1 MTKEKLIKNILEIE
15 SHQKAWRQKCR
26 RNLILYEF
34 TPNMDLTSQN
44 DSTTVG
50 FYNAGNAENTSM
62 IQENVIRSCID
73 TLGSKIASQKV
84 TPFFNTVNGTF
95 REIQVVK
102 AAQQFF
108 DILYDELNVNKTVVQ
123 AFVDSCITDRG
134 IIYVNKDN
142 KNIERIQPWQFFF
155 DPREYAYGQLTHC
168 AFKKTD
174 YPASLLTEKT
184 DLQTV
189 TLHEYWSIK
198 EHIHATYIE
207 ELNKVSFDKWDAN
220 ILPFAILRWSNPV
233 KASSS
238 TCVVDLLFGIQKQI
252 NYLLSQIKDASKS
265 SFGIKYIVPTDSD
278 VKINRLN
285 NSNGEVI
292 EYTPQMTPNGVMPV
306 QPITPAFMD
315 GQWFTALQQ
324 FKQDAYEMVG
334 ISQLS
339 AMSQKPS
346 GLNTGVGLQT
356 MEDIES
362 DRFETQLNSV
372 IRVYVDIAKICM
384 EVFDPLEE
392 VLPSSIYRG
401 HITWKDIT
409 EARNLMSIQFS
420 SLDKISKDPVVKQQI
435 ISQWV
440 NSGYISRAHAMQ
452 LMEVPDDTR
461 GYSLMNNSLNAV
473 MSVIDDCVEKDIYDV
488 PIYIDTALLKEE
500 ITSTLLS
507 LKAAQNPENEV
518 DIQKLQ
524 RLMYNVEAM
533 NKNAMTSAEF
543 AATQSLQEELT
554 AALPDITQMAMQEG
568 SQLGIDAAMQQQQ
581 NEQTQQNKQQNNQ
594 QNNAQQEIMATSD
607 INEKTDI
614 DNGNEAAQELLSL
627 GKKFYYKKEKK

>member
-533 NKNAMTSAEF
+533 NKNAMTSSEYS
-543 AATQSLQEELT
+543 ATLLLKEELENS
-554 AALPDITQMAMQEG
+554 LPNITQMAINEG
-568 SQLGIDAAMQQQQ
+568 SQLGLDAAMQQQQ
-581 NEQTQQNKQQNNQ
+581 TEQAQQNNVQ
-594 QNNAQQEIMATSD
+594 QGIMATSD

-614 DNGNEAAQELLSL
+614 NNGNEAAQELLSL
-627 GKKFYYKKEKK
+627 GKKFYKSKKES

>member
-15 SHQKAWRQKCR
+15 SYQKTWRQKCR

-108 DILYDELNVNKTVVQ
+108 DILYDELNVNKVVVQ

-420 SLDKISKDPVVKQQI
+420 SLDKISKDPVIKQQI

-473 MSVIDDCVEKDIYDV
+473 MSVIDDCIEKDIYDV

-554 AALPDITQMAMQEG
+554 AAIPGIQQMAIQEG
-568 SQLGIDAAMQQQQ
+568 SKLGLDTAIQQQQ
-581 NEQTQQNKQQNNQ
+581 TEQTQQNKQQ
-594 QNNAQQEIMATSD
+594 QETMATSD

-614 DNGNEAAQELLSL
+614 DNGNGAAQELLSL
-627 GKKFYYKKEKK
+627 GKKFYKNNKEKQ

>member
-306 QPITPAFMD
+306 QPVTPAFMD

-346 GLNTGVGLQT
+346 GLNSGVGLQT

-554 AALPDITQMAMQEG
+554 AAIPGIQQQAIQEG
-568 SQLGIDAAMQQQQ
+568 SKLGLDAAIQQQQ
-581 NEQTQQNKQQNNQ
+581 TEQAQQNKQP
-594 QNNAQQEIMATSD
+594 EMATSD
-607 INEKTDI
+607 INEKEAV

-627 GKKFYYKKEKK
+627 GKKFYKNKKEKR

>member
-15 SHQKAWRQKCR
+15 SYQKAWRQKCR

-108 DILYDELNVNKTVVQ
+108 DILYDELNVNKVVVQ

-518 DIQKLQ
+518 DIEKLQ

-554 AALPDITQMAMQEG
+554 AAIPGIQQMAIQEG
-568 SQLGIDAAMQQQQ
+568 SKLGLDAAIQQQQ
-581 NEQTQQNKQQNNQ
+581 AEQTQQNKQQNNT
-594 QNNAQQEIMATSD
+594 QQETMATSD

-627 GKKFYYKKEKK
+627 GKKFYKNNKEKQ

>member
-15 SHQKAWRQKCR
+15 SYQKAWRQKCR

-108 DILYDELNVNKTVVQ
+108 DILYDELNVNKVVVQ

-372 IRVYVDIAKICM
+372 IRIYVDIAKICM

-554 AALPDITQMAMQEG
+554 AAIPGIQQMAIQEG
-568 SQLGIDAAMQQQQ
+568 SKLGLDAAIQQQQ
-581 NEQTQQNKQQNNQ
+581 TEQTQQNEQA
-594 QNNAQQEIMATSD
+594 QNNAQQETMATSD

-627 GKKFYYKKEKK
+627 GKKFYKNKKEKQ

>member
-15 SHQKAWRQKCR
+15 SYQKAWRQKCR

-108 DILYDELNVNKTVVQ
+108 DILYDELNVNKVVVQ

-473 MSVIDDCVEKDIYDV
+473 MSVIDDCIEKDIYDV

-554 AALPDITQMAMQEG
+554 AAIPGIQQQAIQEG
-568 SQLGIDAAMQQQQ
+568 SKLGLDAAIQQQQ
-581 NEQTQQNKQQNNQ
+581 TEQAQQNKQQP
-594 QNNAQQEIMATSD
+594 EMATSD
-607 INEKTDI
+607 INEKEAV

-627 GKKFYYKKEKK
+627 GKKFYKNKKEKR

>member
-554 AALPDITQMAMQEG
+554 AAIPGIQQQAIQEG
-568 SQLGIDAAMQQQQ
+568 SKLGLDAAMQQQQ
-581 NEQTQQNKQQNNQ
+581 TEQTKQNEQPQQQG
-594 QNNAQQEIMATSD
+594 IMATSD

-627 GKKFYYKKEKK
+627 GKKFYKNKKEKR

>member
-15 SHQKAWRQKCR
+15 SYQKAWRQKCR

-108 DILYDELNVNKTVVQ
+108 DILYDELNVNKVVVQ

-473 MSVIDDCVEKDIYDV
+473 MSVIDDCIEKDIYDV

-554 AALPDITQMAMQEG
+554 AAIPGIQQMAIQEG
-568 SQLGIDAAMQQQQ
+568 SKLGLDAAIQQQQ
-581 NEQTQQNKQQNNQ
+581 AEQTQQNTQ

-627 GKKFYYKKEKK
+627 GKKFYKNKKEKR

>member
-15 SHQKAWRQKCR
+15 SYQKAWRQKCR

-108 DILYDELNVNKTVVQ
+108 DILYDELNVNKVVVQ

-473 MSVIDDCVEKDIYDV
+473 MSVIDDCIEKDIYDV

-518 DIQKLQ
+518 DIEKLQ

-554 AALPDITQMAMQEG
+554 AAIPGIQQQAIQEG
-568 SQLGIDAAMQQQQ
+568 SKLGLDASIQQQQ
-581 NEQTQQNKQQNNQ
+581 NEQTQQNTQQNNT
-594 QNNAQQEIMATSD
+594 QQETMATSD

-627 GKKFYYKKEKK
+627 GKKFYKNNKEKQ

>member
-15 SHQKAWRQKCR
+15 SYQKAWRQKCR

-108 DILYDELNVNKTVVQ
+108 DILYDELNVNKVVVQ

-220 ILPFAILRWSNPV
+220 ILPFAILRWSNPI

-420 SLDKISKDPVVKQQI
+420 SLDKISKDPVIKQQI

-473 MSVIDDCVEKDIYDV
+473 MSVIDDCIEKDIYDV

-507 LKAAQNPENEV
+507 LKAAQNPENAV
-518 DIQKLQ
+518 DIEKLQ

-554 AALPDITQMAMQEG
+554 AAIPGIQQMAIQEG
-568 SQLGIDAAMQQQQ
+568 SKLGLDAAIQQQQ
-581 NEQTQQNKQQNNQ
+581 AEQTQQNKQQ
-594 QNNAQQEIMATSD
+594 QETMATSD

-627 GKKFYYKKEKK
+627 GKKFYKNKKEKQ

>member
-452 LMEVPDDTR
+452 LLEIPDDVR
-461 GYSLMNNSLNAV
+461 GYSLMNRDLNAV
-473 MSVIDDCVEKDIYDV
+473 LAVIDDCIEKDIYDI
-488 PIYIDTALLKEE
+488 PIYINTSLLKEE
-500 ITSTLLS
+500 IVSTLLS

-518 DIQKLQ
+518 DIQKLM
-524 RLMYNVEAM
+524 RLMYEAEAM

-554 AALPDITQMAMQEG
+554 AAIPGIQQQAIQEG
-568 SQLGIDAAMQQQQ
+568 SQLGLDAAMQQQQ
-581 NEQTQQNKQQNNQ
+581 NEQAQQNKQQ
-594 QNNAQQEIMATSD
+594 QETMATSD
-607 INEKTDI
+607 INEKESV

-627 GKKFYYKKEKK
+627 GKKFYKNKKEKR

>member
-306 QPITPAFMD
+306 QPVTPAFMD
-315 GQWFTALQQ
+315 GQWFSALQQ

-473 MSVIDDCVEKDIYDV
+473 MSVIDDCIEKDIYDV

-554 AALPDITQMAMQEG
+554 AAIPGIQQQAIQEG
-568 SQLGIDAAMQQQQ
+568 SKLGLDAAMQQQQ
-581 NEQTQQNKQQNNQ
+581 TEQAQQNKQQ
-594 QNNAQQEIMATSD
+594 QETMATSD

-627 GKKFYYKKEKK
+627 GKKFYKNKKEKR

>member
-554 AALPDITQMAMQEG
+554 AAIPGIQQQAIQEG
-568 SQLGIDAAMQQQQ
+568 SKLGLDAAMQQQ
-581 NEQTQQNKQQNNQ
+581 NEQTQQNEQ
-594 QNNAQQEIMATSD
+594 QQETMATSD

-627 GKKFYYKKEKK
+627 GKKFYKNKKEKR

>member
-15 SHQKAWRQKCR
+15 SYQKAWRQKCR

-108 DILYDELNVNKTVVQ
+108 DILYDELNVNKVVVQ

-189 TLHEYWSIK
+189 TLHEYWNIK

-306 QPITPAFMD
+306 QPVTPAFMD

-473 MSVIDDCVEKDIYDV
+473 MSVIDDCIEKDIYDV

-518 DIQKLQ
+518 DIEKLQ

-554 AALPDITQMAMQEG
+554 TAIPGIQQMAIQEG
-568 SQLGIDAAMQQQQ
+568 SKLGLDAAMQQQQ
-581 NEQTQQNKQQNNQ
+581 TEQAQQNEQPQ
-594 QNNAQQEIMATSD
+594 QQETMATSD
-607 INEKTDI
+607 ITEKTDI

-627 GKKFYYKKEKK
+627 GKKFYKNNKEKQ

>member
-306 QPITPAFMD
+306 QPVTPAFMD
-315 GQWFTALQQ
+315 GQWFSALQQ

-435 ISQWV
+435 ISQWI

-452 LMEVPDDTR
+452 LLEIPDDTR

-554 AALPDITQMAMQEG
+554 AAIPGIQQQAIQEG
-568 SQLGIDAAMQQQQ
+568 SKLGLDAAMQQQQ
-581 NEQTQQNKQQNNQ
+581 NEQTQQNEQSQQK
-594 QNNAQQEIMATSD
+594 EIMATSD
-607 INEKTDI
+607 INEKESV

-627 GKKFYYKKEKK
+627 GKKFYKNKKEKR

>member
-15 SHQKAWRQKCR
+15 SYQKAWRQKCR

-50 FYNAGNAENTSM
+50 FYNAGNTENTSM

-108 DILYDELNVNKTVVQ
+108 DILYDELNVNKVVVQ

-252 NYLLSQIKDASKS
+252 NYLLNQIKDASKS

-473 MSVIDDCVEKDIYDV
+473 MSVIDDCIEKDIYDV

-507 LKAAQNPENEV
+507 LKAAQNPENEA
-518 DIQKLQ
+518 DIEKLQ

-554 AALPDITQMAMQEG
+554 AAIPEIQQMAVQEG
-568 SQLGIDAAMQQQQ
+568 SKLGLDTAIQQQQAEQAQQ
-581 NEQTQQNKQQNNQ
+581 NEQ
-594 QNNAQQEIMATSD
+594 QQETMATSD

-627 GKKFYYKKEKK
+627 GKKFYKNNKEKQ

>member
-306 QPITPAFMD
+306 QPVTPAFMD

-346 GLNTGVGLQT
+346 GLNSGVGLQT

-554 AALPDITQMAMQEG
+554 AAIPGIQQQAIQEG
-568 SQLGIDAAMQQQQ
+568 SKLGLDAAIQQQQ
-581 NEQTQQNKQQNNQ
+581 TEQAQQNKQQP
-594 QNNAQQEIMATSD
+594 EMATSD
-607 INEKTDI
+607 INEKEAV

-627 GKKFYYKKEKK
+627 GKKFYKNKKEKR

>member
-15 SHQKAWRQKCR
+15 SYQKAWRQKCR

-108 DILYDELNVNKTVVQ
+108 DILYDELNVNKVVVQ

-174 YPASLLTEKT
+174 YPASLLTDKT

-518 DIQKLQ
+518 DIEKLQ

-554 AALPDITQMAMQEG
+554 AAIPGIQQMAIQEG
-568 SQLGIDAAMQQQQ
+568 SKLGLDAAIQQQQ
-581 NEQTQQNKQQNNQ
+581 AEQTQQNKQQNNT
-594 QNNAQQEIMATSD
+594 QQETMATSD

-627 GKKFYYKKEKK
+627 GKKFYKNNKEKQ

>member
-15 SHQKAWRQKCR
+15 SYQKAWRQKCR

-108 DILYDELNVNKTVVQ
+108 DILYDELNVNKVVVQ

-306 QPITPAFMD
+306 QPITPAFME

-554 AALPDITQMAMQEG
+554 AAIPGIQQQAIQEG
-568 SQLGIDAAMQQQQ
+568 SKLGLDAAIQQQQ
-581 NEQTQQNKQQNNQ
+581 NEQTQQNTQ
-594 QNNAQQEIMATSD
+594 QNNAQQETMATSD

-627 GKKFYYKKEKK
+627 GKKFYYNKKEK

>member
-306 QPITPAFMD
+306 QPVTPAFMD
-315 GQWFTALQQ
+315 GQWFSALQQ

-554 AALPDITQMAMQEG
+554 AAIPGIQQQAIQEG
-568 SQLGIDAAMQQQQ
+568 SKLGLDAAMQQQQ
-581 NEQTQQNKQQNNQ
+581 NEQTQQNKQ
-594 QNNAQQEIMATSD
+594 QQEIMATSD

-627 GKKFYYKKEKK
+627 GKKFYKNKKEKR

>member
-15 SHQKAWRQKCR
+15 SYQKAWRQKCR

-278 VKINRLN
+278 IKINRLN

-473 MSVIDDCVEKDIYDV
+473 MSVIDDCIEKDIYDV

-518 DIQKLQ
+518 DIEKLQ

-554 AALPDITQMAMQEG
+554 AAIPGIQQMAIQEG
-568 SQLGIDAAMQQQQ
+568 SKLGLDTAIQQQQ
-581 NEQTQQNKQQNNQ
+581 NEQTQ
-594 QNNAQQEIMATSD
+594 NNAQQETMATSD

-627 GKKFYYKKEKK
+627 GKKFYKNKKEKQ

>member
-306 QPITPAFMD
+306 QPVTPAFMD

-452 LMEVPDDTR
+452 LLEIPDDVR
-461 GYSLMNNSLNAV
+461 GYSLMNRDLNAV
-473 MSVIDDCVEKDIYDV
+473 LAVIDDCIEKDIYDI
-488 PIYIDTALLKEE
+488 PIYINTSLLKEE
-500 ITSTLLS
+500 IVSTLLS

-524 RLMYNVEAM
+524 RLMYEAEKM
-533 NKNAMTSAEF
+533 KQNAMTSAEF

-554 AALPDITQMAMQEG
+554 AAIPDIQQMAISEG
-568 SQLGIDAAMQQQQ
+568 SKLGLDAAMQQQQ
-581 NEQTQQNKQQNNQ
+581 TEQTQQNEQSQ
-594 QNNAQQEIMATSD
+594 QQEIMATSD
-607 INEKTDI
+607 INEKESV
-614 DNGNEAAQELLSL
+614 DNGNSNEAAMELLSL
-627 GKKFYYKKEKK
+627 GKKFYKNKKERK

>member
-123 AFVDSCITDRG
+123 AFIDSCITDRG

-346 GLNTGVGLQT
+346 GLNSGVGLQT

-554 AALPDITQMAMQEG
+554 AAIPGIQQQAIQEG
-568 SQLGIDAAMQQQQ
+568 SKLGLDAAIQQQA
-581 NEQTQQNKQQNNQ
+581 EQTQQNNEQP
-594 QNNAQQEIMATSD
+594 EMATSD

-627 GKKFYYKKEKK
+627 GKKFYKNNKEKR

>member
-142 KNIERIQPWQFFF
+142 KSIERIQPWQFFF

-207 ELNKVSFDKWDAN
+207 ELNKVSIDKWDAN

-252 NYLLSQIKDASKS
+252 NYLLSQIKDASRS

-346 GLNTGVGLQT
+346 GLNSGVGLQT

-473 MSVIDDCVEKDIYDV
+473 MSVIDDCIENDVYDV

-568 SQLGIDAAMQQQQ
+568 SQLGIDAAMQQQ
-581 NEQTQQNKQQNNQ
+581 NEQTQQTEQP
-594 QNNAQQEIMATSD
+594 EMATSD

-614 DNGNEAAQELLSL
+614 DNGAVELLSL
-627 GKKFYYKKEKK
+627 GKKFYKNNKEKQ

>member
-189 TLHEYWSIK
+189 TLHEYWSTK

-306 QPITPAFMD
+306 QPVTPAFMD
-315 GQWFTALQQ
+315 GQWFSALQQ

-554 AALPDITQMAMQEG
+554 AAIPGIQQQAIQEG
-568 SQLGIDAAMQQQQ
+568 SKLGLDAAIQQQQ
-581 NEQTQQNKQQNNQ
+581 TEQTQQNKQ
-594 QNNAQQEIMATSD
+594 QQEIMATSD
-607 INEKTDI
+607 INEKESV

-627 GKKFYYKKEKK
+627 GKKFYKNKKEKR

>member
-315 GQWFTALQQ
+315 GQWFSALQQ

-473 MSVIDDCVEKDIYDV
+473 MSVIDDCIEKDIYDV

-507 LKAAQNPENEV
+507 LKAAQNPENAV

-554 AALPDITQMAMQEG
+554 AALPDITQMAMKEG
-568 SQLGIDAAMQQQQ
+568 SQLGIDAAIQQQQ
-581 NEQTQQNKQQNNQ
+581 NEQTQQNEQ
-594 QNNAQQEIMATSD
+594 QQEIMATSD
-607 INEKTDI
+607 VNEKTDI

-627 GKKFYYKKEKK
+627 GKKFYKNKKEKK

>member
-306 QPITPAFMD
+306 QPVTPAFMD

-346 GLNTGVGLQT
+346 GLNSGVGLQT

-554 AALPDITQMAMQEG
+554 AAIPGIQQQAIQEG
-568 SQLGIDAAMQQQQ
+568 SKLGLDAAMQQQQ
-581 NEQTQQNKQQNNQ
+581 AEQTQQNKQ
-594 QNNAQQEIMATSD
+594 QQEIMATSD

-627 GKKFYYKKEKK
+627 GKKFYKNKKEKR

>member
-1 MTKEKLIKNILEIE
+1 
-15 SHQKAWRQKCR
+15 
-26 RNLILYEF
+26 
-34 TPNMDLTSQN
+34 MDLTSQN

-108 DILYDELNVNKTVVQ
+108 DILYDELNVNKVVVQ

-252 NYLLSQIKDASKS
+252 NYLLSQIKDASKA

-518 DIQKLQ
+518 DIEKLQ

-554 AALPDITQMAMQEG
+554 AAIPGIQQMAIQEG
-568 SQLGIDAAMQQQQ
+568 SKLGLDAAIQQQQ
-581 NEQTQQNKQQNNQ
+581 TEQAQQNNT
-594 QNNAQQEIMATSD
+594 QQEAMATSD

-614 DNGNEAAQELLSL
+614 DNSNEAAQELLSL
-627 GKKFYYKKEKK
+627 GKKFYKNKKEKQ

>member
-15 SHQKAWRQKCR
+15 SYQKAWRQKCR

-108 DILYDELNVNKTVVQ
+108 DILYDELNVNKVVVQ

-420 SLDKISKDPVVKQQI
+420 SLDKISKDPVIKQQI

-473 MSVIDDCVEKDIYDV
+473 MSVIDDCIEKDIYDV

-507 LKAAQNPENEV
+507 LKAAQNPENAV
-518 DIQKLQ
+518 DIEKLQ

-554 AALPDITQMAMQEG
+554 AAIPGIQQMAIQEG
-568 SQLGIDAAMQQQQ
+568 SKLGLDAAIQQQQ
-581 NEQTQQNKQQNNQ
+581 AEQTQQNKQQ
-594 QNNAQQEIMATSD
+594 QETMATSD

-627 GKKFYYKKEKK
+627 GKKFYKNKKEKQ

>member
-306 QPITPAFMD
+306 QPVTPAFMD
-315 GQWFTALQQ
+315 GQWFSALQQ

-473 MSVIDDCVEKDIYDV
+473 MSVIDDCIEKDIYDV

-554 AALPDITQMAMQEG
+554 AAIPGIQQQAIQEG
-568 SQLGIDAAMQQQQ
+568 SKLGLDAAMQQQQ
-581 NEQTQQNKQQNNQ
+581 TEQSQQNKQQ
-594 QNNAQQEIMATSD
+594 QQETMATSD

-627 GKKFYYKKEKK
+627 GKKFYKNKKEKR

>member
-108 DILYDELNVNKTVVQ
+108 DILYDELNVNKVVVQ

-473 MSVIDDCVEKDIYDV
+473 MSVIDDCIEKDIYDV

-507 LKAAQNPENEV
+507 LKAAQNPENAV
-518 DIQKLQ
+518 DIEKLQ

-554 AALPDITQMAMQEG
+554 AAIPDIQQMAIQEG
-568 SQLGIDAAMQQQQ
+568 SKLGLDAAIQQQA
-581 NEQTQQNKQQNNQ
+581 EQTQQNNQ
-594 QNNAQQEIMATSD
+594 QNNAQQETMATSD

-627 GKKFYYKKEKK
+627 GKKFYKNKKEKR

>member
-1 MTKEKLIKNILEIE
+1 MTKDKVIKNILDIE
-15 SHQKAWRQKCR
+15 THQKVWRQKCR

-34 TPNMDLTSQN
+34 TPDIDLTSQN
-44 DSTTVG
+44 DNVAIG
-50 FYNAGNAENTSM
+50 FYNSGNAENTSM

-134 IIYVNKDN
+134 VIYINRDN

-155 DPREYAYGQLTHC
+155 DPKEYAYGQLTHC
-168 AFKKTD
+168 ALKKTD
-174 YPASLLTEKT
+174 YPTSLLTDKT
-184 DLQTV
+184 NLKTV
-189 TLHEYWSIK
+189 TLHEYWNIK

-207 ELNKVSFDKWDAN
+207 ELNKVTTEKWDAN
-220 ILPFAILRWSNPV
+220 ILPFAILRWSNPI

-252 NYLLSQIKDASKS
+252 NYLLSQIKDASRS
-265 SFGIKYIVPTDSD
+265 AFGMKYIVPTDSD
-278 VKINRLN
+278 VKINKLN

-315 GQWFTALQQ
+315 AQWFTALQQ

-339 AMSQKPS
+339 AMSQKPQ
-346 GLNTGVGLQT
+346 GLNSGVGLQT

-384 EVFDPLEE
+384 EVFDPLEPI
-392 VLPSSIYRG
+392 LPSSIYRG

-409 EARNLMSIQFS
+409 EARDLMSIQFS

-452 LMEVPDDTR
+452 LMEIPDDSR

-473 MSVIDDCVEKDIYDV
+473 MSVIDDCIERDIYNV
-488 PIYIDTALLKEE
+488 PIYVDMALLKEE

-507 LKAAQNPENEV
+507 LKAAQNPNNAV
-518 DIQKLQ
+518 DIEKLQ
-524 RLMYNVEAM
+524 KLMYNVEAM
-533 NKNAMTSAEF
+533 NKNAMTSSEY
-543 AATQSLQEELT
+543 AAVQSLQEELT
-554 AALPDITQMAMQEG
+554 QALPGITQMAMQEG
-568 SQLGIDAAMQQQQ
+568 SMLGMEEAVAQQQQ
-581 NEQTQQNKQQNNQ
+581 EQ
-594 QNNAQQEIMATSD
+594 AQPQPQPEMATSD

-614 DNGNEAAQELLSL
+614 DGGDEAARELLML
-627 GKKFYYKKEKK
+627 GKKYYQRNKGDK

>member
-554 AALPDITQMAMQEG
+554 AAIPGIQQQAIQEG
-568 SQLGIDAAMQQQQ
+568 SKLGLDAAMQQQQ
-581 NEQTQQNKQQNNQ
+581 AEQTQQNEQ
-594 QNNAQQEIMATSD
+594 QQETMATSD

-627 GKKFYYKKEKK
+627 GKKFYKNKKEKR

>member
-15 SHQKAWRQKCR
+15 TYQKAWRQKCR

-306 QPITPAFMD
+306 QPVTPAFMD

-339 AMSQKPS
+339 AMSQKPT
-346 GLNTGVGLQT
+346 GLNSGVGLQT

-473 MSVIDDCVEKDIYDV
+473 MSVIDDCVENDIYDV

-507 LKAAQNPENEV
+507 LKAAQNPENAV
-518 DIQKLQ
+518 DIEKLQ

-543 AATQSLQEELT
+543 AATKSLQEELT
-554 AALPDITQMAMQEG
+554 AAIPGIQQMAIQEG
-568 SQLGIDAAMQQQQ
+568 SKLGLDAAMQQQQ
-581 NEQTQQNKQQNNQ
+581 NEQTQQNTQ
-594 QNNAQQEIMATSD
+594 QNNAQQETMATSD

-627 GKKFYYKKEKK
+627 GKRFYKNNKEKQ

>member
-15 SHQKAWRQKCR
+15 SYQKAWRQKCR

-34 TPNMDLTSQN
+34 TPDMDLTSQN

-142 KNIERIQPWQFFF
+142 KNIERIQPWQFLF

-174 YPASLLTEKT
+174 YPASLLTDKT

-518 DIQKLQ
+518 DIEKLQ
-524 RLMYNVEAM
+524 RLMYNAEAM

-554 AALPDITQMAMQEG
+554 AAMPGIQQMAVQEG
-568 SQLGIDAAMQQQQ
+568 SKLGLDAAVQQQQ
-581 NEQTQQNKQQNNQ
+581 TEQTQQNKQA
-594 QNNAQQEIMATSD
+594 QNNAQQETMATSD

-627 GKKFYYKKEKK
+627 GKRFYKTKKEDK

>member
-15 SHQKAWRQKCR
+15 SYQKAWRQKCR

-108 DILYDELNVNKTVVQ
+108 DILYDELNVNKVVVQ

-252 NYLLSQIKDASKS
+252 NYLLSQIKDASRS

-306 QPITPAFMD
+306 QPIAPAFMD
-315 GQWFTALQQ
+315 SQWFTALQQ

-420 SLDKISKDPVVKQQI
+420 SLDKISKDPVIKQQI

-473 MSVIDDCVEKDIYDV
+473 MSVIDDCVEKDVYDV

-518 DIQKLQ
+518 DIEKLQ

-554 AALPDITQMAMQEG
+554 AAIPGIQQMAIQEG
-568 SQLGIDAAMQQQQ
+568 SKLGLDAAIQQQQ
-581 NEQTQQNKQQNNQ
+581 NEQTQQNTQ
-594 QNNAQQEIMATSD
+594 QNNAQQETMATSD
-607 INEKTDI
+607 INEKESV

-627 GKKFYYKKEKK
+627 GKKFYKNKKEKR

>member
-15 SHQKAWRQKCR
+15 SYQKAWRQKCR

-108 DILYDELNVNKTVVQ
+108 DILYDELNVNKVVVQ

-473 MSVIDDCVEKDIYDV
+473 MSVIDDCIEKDIYDV

-507 LKAAQNPENEV
+507 LKAAQNPENAV
-518 DIQKLQ
+518 DIEKLQ

-554 AALPDITQMAMQEG
+554 AAIPGIQQQAIQEG
-568 SQLGIDAAMQQQQ
+568 SKLGLDASIQQQQ
-581 NEQTQQNKQQNNQ
+581 NEQTQQNTQQNNT
-594 QNNAQQEIMATSD
+594 QQETMATSD

-627 GKKFYYKKEKK
+627 GKKFYKNNKEKQ

>member
-306 QPITPAFMD
+306 QPVTPAFMD

-473 MSVIDDCVEKDIYDV
+473 MSVIDDCVEKDIYDI

-533 NKNAMTSAEF
+533 NKNAITSAEF

-554 AALPDITQMAMQEG
+554 AAIPDIQQMAISEG
-568 SQLGIDAAMQQQQ
+568 SKLGLDAAMQQQQ
-581 NEQTQQNKQQNNQ
+581 TQQNEQ
-594 QNNAQQEIMATSD
+594 QQETMATSD
-607 INEKTDI
+607 INEKESV

-627 GKKFYYKKEKK
+627 GKKFYKNKKEKR

>member
-452 LMEVPDDTR
+452 LLEIPDDVR
-461 GYSLMNNSLNAV
+461 GYSLMNRDLNAV
-473 MSVIDDCVEKDIYDV
+473 LAVIDDCIEKDIYDI
-488 PIYIDTALLKEE
+488 PIYINTSLLKEE
-500 ITSTLLS
+500 IVSTLLS

-524 RLMYNVEAM
+524 RLMYEAEKM
-533 NKNAMTSAEF
+533 KQNAMTSAEF

-554 AALPDITQMAMQEG
+554 AAIPDIQQMAISEG
-568 SQLGIDAAMQQQQ
+568 SQLGLDAAMQQQQ
-581 NEQTQQNKQQNNQ
+581 TEQTQQNKQQ
-594 QNNAQQEIMATSD
+594 QETMATSD
-607 INEKTDI
+607 INEKEAV
-614 DNGNEAAQELLSL
+614 DNSNEAAMELLSL
-627 GKKFYYKKEKK
+627 GKKFYKNKKEGK